1 LNVIQRNK
9 VEFRNTIHELIN
21 CWKFNIESQYSNLID
36 LTNII
41 LIVSDRDVEKTIDK
55 VLIGINSYQH
65 SLNYRKLKVD
75 DFYLIVLKLYFE
87 NLDADIYLQFRIIP
101 YDKYQELQYRLKYSC
116 ILFDMNYNKFKEVD
130 LEKAEEIINK
140 EPENMFIDYGII
152 NLY

>member
-1 LNVIQRNK
+1 MNVIQRNK

>member
-1 LNVIQRNK
+1 MNVIQRNK

-87 NLDADIYLQFRIIP
+87 NLDVDIYLQFRIIP

-140 EPENMFIDYGII
+140 EPENMFIDYGVI